1 MNIEYALGGQT
12 IMDQVNDI
20 LATDLPDV
28 DKLAQAFDAIT
39 ARYVEHAQHEI
50 ELARALQDP
59 ESVVKEQIKLGV
71 MEHARTILDDCYRL
85 VTGRRD

>member
-1 MNIEYALGGQT
+1 MNE
-12 IMDQVNDI
+12 VNEI

-28 DKLAQAFDAIT
+28 DKLARAFEAVT
-39 ARYVEHAQHEI
+39 ARYVEHTRHEI

-59 ESVVKEQIKLGV
+59 ESLVKEQIKLGV
-71 MEHARTILDDCYRL
+71 MEHARRILDDCYRL